1 MKMMRHKPT
10 LKKACQTMK
19 TMLDASYLHVHRS
32 LGFVSVITSSS
43 SSIILYTPFY
53 KLRTQ
58 CSVKKEIY
66 VRL

>member
-1 MKMMRHKPT
+1 
-10 LKKACQTMK
+10 MK

>member
-1 MKMMRHKPT
+1 
-10 LKKACQTMK
+10 MK

-43 SSIILYTPFY
+43 SIILYTPLY

-58 CSVKKEIY
+58 CSVKKEYY